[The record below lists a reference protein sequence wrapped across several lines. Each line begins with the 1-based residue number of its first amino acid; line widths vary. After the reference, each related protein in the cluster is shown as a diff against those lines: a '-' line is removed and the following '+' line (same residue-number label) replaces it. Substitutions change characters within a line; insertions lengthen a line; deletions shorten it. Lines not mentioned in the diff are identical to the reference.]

1 MSIRIETSRLIL
13 RPFKLADAKSYY
25 NITRDPQIKKYV
37 SYACP
42 DSISEA
48 KESIKSCYSQA
59 DFKRD
64 FYFVIEEKKSGN
76 IVGSLSLTQNFFMD
90 YYEICYFISN
100 SYRRKGYM
108 EEVLTNFLES
118 ISSKEKIVFVIKDDN
133 IPSLNLIQKLPY
145 MTDISKEYKKYLPSG
160 EKMFCYNKP

>member
-42 DSISEA
+42 DSLSEA

-64 FYFVIEEKKSGN
+64 FYFVIEVYIN
-76 IVGSLSLTQNFFMD
+76 A
-90 YYEICYFISN
+90 
-100 SYRRKGYM
+100 
-108 EEVLTNFLES
+108 
-118 ISSKEKIVFVIKDDN
+118 
-133 IPSLNLIQKLPY
+133 
-145 MTDISKEYKKYLPSG
+145 KEYRINHIKNVT
-160 EKMFCYNKP
+160 M